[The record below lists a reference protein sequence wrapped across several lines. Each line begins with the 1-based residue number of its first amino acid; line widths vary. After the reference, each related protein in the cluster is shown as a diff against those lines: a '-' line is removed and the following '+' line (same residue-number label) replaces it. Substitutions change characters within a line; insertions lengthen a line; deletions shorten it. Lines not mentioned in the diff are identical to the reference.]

1 MKFKLFEFENV
12 TSTNDIAIN
21 LIKDKKR
28 KTGCIYAKSQS
39 KGRGTHGRKWVSD
52 KGNLFLSIFFPL
64 KNDFPSFSEFS
75 FINPLIISSVIGHF
89 CSKDNI
95 NLKFPNDILVNR
107 KKICGILQEVITK
120 NSQKFLIIGIGINI
134 VSNPSINKKY
144 KATNIFMQ
152 TKKKPDK
159 KRIIDLI
166 INSYENFFSDLKSYN
181 FIKIKKKANL
191 MALN

>member
-1 MKFKLFEFENV
+1 MKFKLIKFESV
-12 TSTNDIAIN
+12 KSTNDEAIKI
-21 LIKDKKR
+21 IKKNKFNSCIITSKKQ
-28 KTGCIYAKSQS
+28 T
-39 KGRGTHGRKWVSD
+39 KGRGTRGKKWISK
-52 KGNLFLSIFFPL
+52 KGNIFISLFFEVDLKKTKPEKFAILNPRIIKNILS
-64 KNDFPSFSEFS
+64 KY
-75 FINPLIISSVIGHF
+75 
-89 CSKDNI
+89 SKYRI
-95 NLKFPNDILVNR
+95 TIKWPNDLLVKKR
-107 KKICGILQEVITK
+107 KLCGILQEVIEHNNK
-120 NSQKFLIIGIGINI
+120 KFLIIGIGINI